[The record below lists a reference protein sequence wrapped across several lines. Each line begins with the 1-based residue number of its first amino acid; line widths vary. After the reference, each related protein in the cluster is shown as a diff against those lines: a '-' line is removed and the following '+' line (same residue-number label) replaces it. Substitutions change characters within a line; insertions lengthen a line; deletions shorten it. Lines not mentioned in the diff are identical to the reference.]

1 MLAIL
6 SQLLPFFALI
16 GLGYAAVRR
25 GFFSEDAIDA
35 LTRFVFWFA
44 LTAMLFHFSSE
55 LSLGQIFD
63 WPLAGAYLVAT
74 GAVNLLALTVARLR
88 GEPLG
93 VAVVEAQT
101 AVIGNTGFLGIPLL
115 VALLGREAV
124 APMLMMLTIDLAVF
138 GSLFTILIT
147 LSRSGRMSAGL
158 PRRIGRGLVTNPMLV
173 ALALGLAWSATG
185 WTVPGPADRT
195 LTLLSAAATP
205 GALFAIGGSLAA
217 RGLDRVA
224 VGGWLSFAKLVLHPA
239 AVALALLAVGRAD
252 GFAAQV
258 MIATAALPVAGNV
271 YMLAQHYGVAPYRV
285 STAILMSTLGSL
297 VTLTATLV
305 WTK

>member
-1 MLAIL
+1 MLPIL

-16 GLGYAAVRR
+16 GLGYGAVRS
-25 GFFSEDAIDA
+25 GFFSEAATDA

-55 LSLGQIFD
+55 LSLGDIFD
-63 WPLAGAYLVAT
+63 GPLAVAYLLAT
-74 GAVNLLALTVARLR
+74 GAVNLLVLSVARIR
-88 GEPLG
+88 GERLG
-93 VAVVEAQT
+93 EAAVEAQT
-101 AVIGNTGFLGIPLL
+101 AVIGNTGFLGLPLL

-124 APMLMMLTIDLAVF
+124 GPILMMLTIDLAVF

-147 LSRSGRMSAGL
+147 LSRSGRMSAQL
-158 PRRIGRGLVTNPMLV
+158 PRQIGRGLATNPMIV

-185 WTVPGPADRT
+185 WTVPGPVDRT
-195 LTLLSAAATP
+195 VSLLSAAATP

-217 RGLDRVA
+217 RGLDRVGI
-224 VGGWLSFAKLVLHPA
+224 GGWLSFAKLVLHPG
-239 AVALALLAVGRAD
+239 AVALALLAIGRAD

-297 VTLTATLV
+297 VTLTATLA
-305 WTK
+305 WTQ